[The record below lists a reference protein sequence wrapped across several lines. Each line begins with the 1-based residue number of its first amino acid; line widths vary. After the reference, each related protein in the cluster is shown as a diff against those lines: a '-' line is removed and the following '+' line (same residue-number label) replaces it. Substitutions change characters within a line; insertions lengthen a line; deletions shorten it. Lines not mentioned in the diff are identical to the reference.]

1 MSSPK
6 NIIAEVNSAGIKR
19 SLILAGG
26 GARLAYQAGV
36 IKALEEEGFSFS
48 HFDGTSGGIFNT
60 AMLSSGIEA
69 KDMGI
74 RWRKVNVM
82 HFSSLLPFKSYFSK
96 KTFAAFGD
104 ADGMINKVYPTLGID
119 VAKMNAN
126 TAIDATFNVCNFS
139 KKTIEV
145 FSNRN
150 VTLQHLVAG
159 MSLPIFM
166 PAIEINGDW
175 YTDAVWIKDANITEA
190 LKRNVNEIW
199 LVWAIG
205 NSHEFLNGTFNQYV
219 HMIEISANGG
229 LLLELEQIE
238 KLNSGKNDS
247 EKTIL
252 HVIKPEFPLPLDPDL
267 MFNKI
272 NADELINRGYADA
285 KSYLQRKTEQGVA
298 PDYKAS
304 MMNEPG
310 SVLVFRSL
318 FSGLIDWKNKLTDFS
333 LNVNFNFRIVHRE
346 LVLRAFVS
354 VSFENSEYRIS
365 TYNNQVMISQ
375 TEQILTLE
383 CDFVFE
389 DQIQHL
395 QCELDLNSQ
404 YDLLLGM
411 EFKKARC
418 SITCKNLP
426 KPISAILKQNAW
438 IRIKNV
444 PFVHVSS
451 SSGLFGKWKEKFRIL
466 KEVYGE

>member
-6 NIIAEVNSAGIKR
+6 NIIAGVNSTGIKR

-26 GARLAYQAGV
+26 GARLAFQAGV
-36 IKALEEEGFSFS
+36 IIALEEEGLSFS

-60 AMLSSGIEA
+60 AMLSSGIESRDMA
-69 KDMGI
+69 KS
-74 RWRKVNVM
+74 WRKVNVM
-82 HFSSLLPFKSYFSK
+82 HFSSLLPFRSYFSK
-96 KTFAAFGD
+96 NSFSAIGD
-104 ADGMINKVYPTLGID
+104 ADGIINKVYPTLGID

-126 TAIDATFNVCNFS
+126 TSIDATFNVCNFS
-139 KKTIEV
+139 KKTVEV

-150 VTLQHLVAG
+150 VTLLHLVAG

-166 PAIEINGDW
+166 PAIKINGDW
-175 YTDAVWIKDANITEA
+175 YTDAVWIKDANIMEA
-190 LKRNVNEIW
+190 LKRNANEIW

-238 KLNSGKNDS
+238 LLNSKKPET

-272 NADELINRGYADA
+272 NVDELINRGYADA
-285 KSYLQRKTEQGVA
+285 KSYLQRKSEQGVM
-298 PDYKAS
+298 PDYRAS
-304 MMNEPG
+304 LMNEPG
-310 SVLVFRSL
+310 TVLVFRSL
-318 FSGLIDWKNKLTDFS
+318 FSGRFDWKNKQTEFS
-333 LNVNFNFRIVHRE
+333 LNVNFNFRRLNYE
-346 LVLRAFVS
+346 LVLRAFAS
-354 VSFENSEYRIS
+354 VSFDNSEYRTS
-365 TYNNQVMISQ
+365 TYNNKVTVNH
-375 TEQILTLE
+375 TERILIFD
-383 CDFVFE
+383 CDFISDDE
-389 DQIQHL
+389 ILHL
-395 QCELDLNSQ
+395 HCQLDLTSQ

-418 SITCKNLP
+418 TISNKNLA
-426 KPISAILKQNAW
+426 KPISSVLKQNAW
-438 IRIKNV
+438 NRIKNV
-444 PFVHVSS
+444 PFIHVSS
-451 SSGLFGKWKEKFRIL
+451 SSGIFGKWKEKFRIL

>member
-6 NIIAEVNSAGIKR
+6 NIIAEVNYSGIKR

-36 IKALEEEGFSFS
+36 IKALEEEGLSFS

-69 KDMGI
+69 KDMDT

-126 TAIDATFNVCNFS
+126 TSIDATFNVCNFS

-145 FSNRN
+145 FSNQY

-175 YTDAVWIKDANITEA
+175 YTDAVWIKDANINEA

-238 KLNSGKNDS
+238 KLNSEKPS
-247 EKTIL
+247 AEKTIL

-267 MFNKI
+267 MLNKI

-285 KSYLQRKTEQGVA
+285 KSYLQNKSEQGVA

-310 SVLVFRSL
+310 AVMVFRSI
-318 FSGLIDWKNKLTDFS
+318 FSGMIDWKNKQTDFS
-333 LNVNFNFRIVHRE
+333 LNINFNFRSVHRE
-346 LVLRAFVS
+346 LVLRAFAS

-365 TYNNQVMISQ
+365 TYNNQVMINQ

-395 QCELDLNSQ
+395 QCKLDLNSQ

-418 SITCKNLP
+418 TIASKNLL

-444 PFVHVSS
+444 PFIHVSS
-451 SSGLFGKWKEKFRIL
+451 SSGLIGKWKEKFRIL